1 MCNACAHICA
11 RSRRS
16 ERAWT
21 RTWIPSRTWSHY
33 APAQLL
39 FFDWGKKKPRSMAGL
54 RVCIM

>member
-16 ERAWT
+16 ERAW
-21 RTWIPSRTWSHY
+21 IPSRTWSHY
-33 APAQLL
+33 APAQLF
-39 FFDWGKKKPRSMAGL
+39 FFDWAKKKPRSMAGL